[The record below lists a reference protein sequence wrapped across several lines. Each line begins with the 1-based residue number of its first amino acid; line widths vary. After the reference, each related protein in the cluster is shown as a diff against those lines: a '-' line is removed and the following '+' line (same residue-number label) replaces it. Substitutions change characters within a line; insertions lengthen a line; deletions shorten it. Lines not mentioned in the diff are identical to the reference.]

1 VARVKTPIERNSL
14 EEKEATTPAAPEED
28 EFGKAVE
35 EVAKEVGVDAAKLE
49 AAILAKLEK
58 FLNLPEEEEEPEEA
72 FDAAAIAAK
81 ARGLR

>member
-1 VARVKTPIERNSL
+1 M
-14 EEKEATTPAAPEED
+14 EEKETTTPPAEEKD

-49 AAILAKLEK
+49 AAILDKLEK
-58 FLNLPEEEEEPEEA
+58 FLNLPEEEEEPKEEKP